1 MHGRDGE
8 SRIDGFIIE
17 NWMTDLWKHTAT
29 LVDGKRR
36 SSGRYIKVT
45 LIRRTHRSC
54 DEKKKEGEHGEHGE
68 KGEIWRKGME
78 KGRKGERGQKGRE
91 DGKKKRN
98 YPNVQASKHPNILK
112 TVDP

>member
-78 KGRKGERGQKGRE
+78 KGRKGEREKG
-91 DGKKKRN
+91 GKKEEKTGKRREII
-98 YPNVQASKHPNILK
+98 QMSKHPSIRIS
-112 TVDP
+112 